1 MVVLGVVLTSCNRN
15 SSSAPAANSSSS
27 LLASS
32 SSRVLL
38 LLRCEGWSVG
48 GSNGVGR
55 GAGSS
60 GVYVHECVVPD
71 SEKGDDVIVLDL
83 WWQWSL

>member
-32 SSRVLL
+32 SLL

-71 SEKGDDVIVLDL
+71 SEKDDDVIVLDL